1 MKPLSSREI
10 RETFLDFFISRDHRR
25 IEGSSLLPRN
35 DPTLLYINSGM
46 APLKRLFTGE
56 ETPPHP
62 DLCNVQPCIRTIDI
76 DDVGDRH
83 HLTLFEMMGSWSI
96 GRYFK
101 EHAIELAYELL
112 VDRLGFPAD
121 RLYATYFSGDASIDL
136 PGDEVSAGV
145 WERVGMARE
154 QIIGLGLDNFWGPAG
169 DTGPCGPCTEVFF
182 DTGERFG
189 PTWKPGMEFDTS
201 GRYIE
206 IWNAGVFMEYDKR
219 PDGSFPKLP
228 FPSVDTG
235 SGLERMTMAM
245 GGLDSVY
252 DTDLLAPLVERIGE
266 GFGNHQVPIEQR
278 RLLADHLRA
287 STFILAEG
295 VRPSNVDAGYIPRRL
310 IRKSIAVAHRVG
322 ARDYD
327 FESVLDLVI
336 GTFAEYYP
344 RLNQQRDTI
353 IARFRE
359 ERSEFDR
366 VISRGLEQL
375 DRLIG
380 TPPFMITGHDAFT
393 LFATYGLP
401 VDIVRDFAA
410 ERGGSVDDAAFERE
424 FREHQEVSRVLRRR
438 TTRDGGSVVDW
449 PRDEARLAALFER
462 VPVTEFSGYEATSD
476 RSPVLALLRD
486 GQVVDAVEEGERVE
500 VICARTPFY
509 AESGGQ
515 VGDTGRLRA
524 DGSELTV
531 LDTQRSAHGYHLHR
545 ATVDRG
551 RLRTGDVVELE
562 VDEER
567 RDNLRRNHSA
577 THLLQAVLRD
587 LLGDHVHQAGS
598 LVEPARLRFD
608 FTHTGALTREQV
620 YEVERALNRTIFS
633 DLGQST
639 ALKPM
644 AEAVREGALYMAG
657 EDYGDRVR
665 VVDFG
670 GYSVELCGG
679 THVRATGDINLFR
692 VMSETSIASGVR
704 RIVAVTG
711 EAAVDYTLHRD
722 AILSQVAT
730 QLRVGADDVAERVEK
745 LASGARKRPASGAQV
760 DAGALRR
767 GVLPDGTAWAA
778 GVSTGDTNGLRT
790 QAADLAAST
799 GGVVVLGADDEG
811 TARVCVAVARGL
823 EGRHDAGVIIRAL
836 LPVVEGRGGGK
847 PGMATGGGPK
857 VERLGELMAKVESV
871 LAD

>member
-10 RETFLDFFISRDHRR
+10 REAFLDFFISRDHRR

-56 ETPPHP
+56 ETPEHP

-112 VDRLGFPAD
+112 VDRLGFPRE
-121 RLYATYFSGDASIDL
+121 RLYATYFSGHPSLDL
-136 PGDEVSAGV
+136 PGDDVSAGV
-145 WERVGMARE
+145 WERVGLARDH
-154 QIIGLGLDNFWGPAG
+154 IVGLGLDNFWGPAG

-189 PTWKPGMEFDTS
+189 STWTPGMEFDTT

-219 PDGSFPKLP
+219 SDGTYPKLP

-252 DTDLLAPLVERIGE
+252 DTDLLAPLVERVSE
-266 GFGNHQVPIEQR
+266 GFGDRSVPIEQR

-310 IRKSIAVAHRVG
+310 IRKSIAVAHRAG

-327 FESVLDLVI
+327 FEPVLDLVI
-336 GTFAEYYP
+336 GSFGEHYP
-344 RLNQQRDTI
+344 RLERERDTI
-353 IARFRE
+353 IDRFRE
-359 ERSEFDR
+359 ERAEFDR
-366 VISRGLEQL
+366 VLTRGLDQL
-375 DRLIG
+375 EGLIAK
-380 TPPFMITGHDAFT
+380 PPFTISGRDAFT

-401 VDIVRDFAA
+401 VEIVRDLAA
-410 ERGGSVDDAAFERE
+410 ERGGRVDDAAFERE
-424 FREHQEVSRVLRRR
+424 FREHQEVSRVLRPR
-438 TTRDGGSVVDW
+438 TTGEGGAAVDW
-449 PRDEARLAALFER
+449 PRDEARLEPLAAR
-462 VPVTEFSGYEATSD
+462 VAATEFSGYEATRD
-476 RSPVLALLRD
+476 RSAVLALLRD
-486 GQVVDAVEEGERVE
+486 GRLVDAVEEGDRVE

-515 VGDTGRLRA
+515 VGDTGWLRTDA
-524 DGSELTV
+524 AELSV
-531 LDTQRSAHGYHLHR
+531 LDTQRSAQGYHLHR
-545 ATVDRG
+545 ASIDRG
-551 RLRTGDVVELE
+551 RLRTGDSVELE
-562 VDEER
+562 VDEQR

-577 THLLQAVLRD
+577 THLLQAVLRQ

-598 LVEPARLRFD
+598 LVEPSRLRFD
-608 FTHTGALTREQV
+608 FTHGGSLTREQI
-620 YEVERALNRTIFS
+620 YEVERVLNRTIFS

-639 ALKPM
+639 AVKPM
-644 AEAVREGALYMAG
+644 ADAVRDGALFMAG

-692 VMSETSIASGVR
+692 VISESSIASGVR

-722 AILSQVAT
+722 AILATVAA
-730 QLRVGADDVAERVEK
+730 QLKVGVDDVPERVDR
-745 LASGARKRPASGAQV
+745 LASGARRKPAT
-760 DAGALRR
+760 AGQPAAAGLRR
-767 GVLPDGTAWAA
+767 GVLPDGTPWAA
-778 GVSTGDTNGLRT
+778 GMTSGDTQGLRT
-790 QAADLAAST
+790 QAADLAGST
-799 GGVVVLGADDEG
+799 GGVVVLAADDEG
-811 TARVCVAVARGL
+811 TGRVCVAVARAL
-823 EGRHDAGVIIRAL
+823 EGRHDAGVIIKAL
-836 LPVVEGRGGGK
+836 LPTIEGRGGGK
-847 PGMATGGGPK
+847 AGMATGGGPR
-857 VERLGELMAKVESV
+857 VERLADLLAQVEGV
-871 LAD
+871 LAG

>member
-56 ETPPHP
+56 ETPEHP
-62 DLCNVQPCIRTIDI
+62 DLCNVQPCIRTVDI

-101 EHAIELAYELL
+101 ERAIELAYELL
-112 VDRLGFPAD
+112 VDRLDFPPD
-121 RLYATYFSGDASIDL
+121 RLYATYFSGDPSLDL
-136 PGDEVSAGV
+136 AGDDVSPGV
-145 WERVGMARE
+145 WERVGMPRDH
-154 QIIGLGLDNFWGPAG
+154 IVGLGLDNFWGPAG

-189 PTWKPGMEFDTS
+189 PSWTPGMEFDTTA
-201 GRYIE
+201 RYIE
-206 IWNAGVFMEYDKR
+206 IWNAGVFMEYDRR
-219 PDGSFPKLP
+219 PDGSYPKLP

-245 GGLDSVY
+245 GGLESVY
-252 DTDLLAPLVERIGE
+252 ETDLLAPIVERVGA
-266 GFGNHQVPIEQR
+266 GFGDRAVPIEQR

-310 IRKSIAVAHRVG
+310 IRKSIAVTHRAGV
-322 ARDYD
+322 RDYD
-327 FESVLDLVI
+327 FEAVLDLVI
-336 GTFAEYYP
+336 ANFAEHYP
-344 RLNQQRDTI
+344 RLERERDTI
-353 IARFRE
+353 IGRFRE
-359 ERSEFDR
+359 EHAEFGR

-375 DRLIG
+375 ERLFG
-380 TPPFMITGHDAFT
+380 EPPFTISGRDAFT

-401 VDIVRDFAA
+401 VEIVRDLAV
-410 ERGGSVDDAAFERE
+410 ERGGQVDDAEFERE
-424 FREHQEVSRVLRRR
+424 FREHQEVSRVLRPRA
-438 TTRDGGSVVDW
+438 TGEAGAAVAW
-449 PRDEARLAALFER
+449 PCDDSRLAPLAGR
-462 VPVTEFSGYEATSD
+462 VPATEFSGYDTTSD
-476 RSPVLALLRD
+476 RSRVQALLRD
-486 GQVVDAVEEGERVE
+486 GRLVDSVEEGERVE
-500 VICARTPFY
+500 VICERTPFY

-515 VGDTGRLRA
+515 VGDTGRLR
-524 DGSELTV
+524 GQGGGVTV
-531 LDTQRSAHGYHLHR
+531 LDTQRSAQGYHLHR

-551 RLRTGDVVELE
+551 RLRTGDAVDLE
-562 VDEER
+562 VDRQR

-577 THLLQAVLRD
+577 THLLQAVLRN

-608 FTHTGALTREQV
+608 FTHSGALTREQV

-633 DLGQST
+633 NLGQST
-639 ALKPM
+639 AVKPM
-644 AEAVREGALYMAG
+644 AEAVRDGALFMAG

-665 VVDFG
+665 VVDLG

-692 VMSETSIASGVR
+692 VVSESSIASGVR

-722 AILSQVAT
+722 AILSTVAA
-730 QLRVGADDVAERVEK
+730 QLKVSVDDVPERVDR
-745 LASGARKRPASGAQV
+745 LATGARRKATVAGPAA
-760 DAGALRR
+760 AGTLRR
-767 GVLPDGTAWAA
+767 GVLPDGTPWTA
-778 GVSTGDTNGLRT
+778 GLTNGDTNGLRT
-790 QAADLAAST
+790 QAADLAGST
-799 GGVVVLGADDEG
+799 GGVVVLAADDEG
-811 TARVCVAVARGL
+811 TARVCVAVARAL
-823 EGRHDAGVIIRAL
+823 SGRHDAGVIIRAL
-836 LPVVEGRGGGK
+836 LPAIEGRGGGNA
-847 PGMATGGGPK
+847 GMATGGGPR
-857 VERLGELMAKVESV
+857 VDGLPELIARVPTA
-871 LAD
+871 LAG